1 MCREIVP
8 EQTAHLVFGAVDCP
22 PSCPSIW
29 PALSS
34 SRMDEAALIQAAK
47 KGDLDAF
54 NRLVLAL
61 QDLAGPFKL
70 SDGLG
75 QVGSVSLC
83 DV

>member
-1 MCREIVP
+1 
-8 EQTAHLVFGAVDCP
+8 
-22 PSCPSIW
+22 
-29 PALSS
+29 
-34 SRMDEAALIQAAK
+34 MDEAALIQAAK
-47 KGDLDAF
+47 KGDLDTF